1 MSKKILR
8 VEYDFDFTLIGISS
22 SIRDYRLCWY
32 INKNLPFRFQ
42 RDTDITIFNEF
53 GNESYHSCFK
63 YSIENLEVDLYI
75 LGNKSG
81 LEYIL
86 PESKESDFLFLST
99 ETLNYEEEKLILN
112 GLNKI
117 ETVQTAFMLDPNSF
131 RNKENLL
138 FF

>member
-22 SIRDYRLCWY
+22 SARDYRLCWY
-32 INKNLPFRFQ
+32 INKFMPLRFY
-42 RDTDITIFNEF
+42 RDIDLTIYSEF

-63 YSIENLEVDLYI
+63 YSIENLETDLYI
-75 LGNKSG
+75 LSNKSG
-81 LEYIL
+81 SEYIL
-86 PESKESDFLFLST
+86 PESKESDFLLLST
-99 ETLNYEEEKLILN
+99 EALNYEEEKLILN

-117 ETVQTAFMLDPNSF
+117 EVVQTAFLLDPNSF
-131 RNKENLL
+131 KSKENLL

>member
-22 SIRDYRLCWY
+22 SARDYRLCWY
-32 INKNLPFRFQ
+32 INKFMPLRFY
-42 RDTDITIFNEF
+42 RDIDLTIYSEF

-63 YSIENLEVDLYI
+63 YSIENLETDLYI
-75 LGNKSG
+75 LSNKSG
-81 LEYIL
+81 SEYIL
-86 PESKESDFLFLST
+86 PESKESDFLLIST
-99 ETLNYEEEKLILN
+99 EALNYEEEKLILN

-117 ETVQTAFMLDPNSF
+117 EVVQTAFLLDPNSF
-131 RNKENLL
+131 KSKENLL

>member
-22 SIRDYRLCWY
+22 SVRDYRLCWY
-32 INKNLPFRFQ
+32 INKYLPLRFH
-42 RDTDITIFNEF
+42 RDTDLTIYNEI

-63 YSIENLEVDLYI
+63 YTLENIETDLY
-75 LGNKSG
+75 LLTNRSG
-81 LEYIL
+81 TEYII
-86 PESKESDFLFLST
+86 PESKESDYFIVST
-99 ETLNYEEEKLILN
+99 EALNSEEEKAIVN

-117 ETVQTAFMLDPNSF
+117 EVVQAAFMLDANSF
-131 RNKENLL
+131 KSKENLL

>member
-22 SIRDYRLCWY
+22 SARDYRLCWF
-32 INKNLPFRFQ
+32 INKNLPLRFH
-42 RDTDITIFNEF
+42 RDVDLTIYNDF

-63 YSIENLEVDLYI
+63 YSMENLETDLYI
-75 LGNKSG
+75 LSNKSG
-81 LEYIL
+81 SEYIL
-86 PESKESDFLFLST
+86 PESKESDFLLLST
-99 ETLNYEEEKLILN
+99 ETLNYEEEKFILN

-117 ETVQTAFMLDPNSF
+117 EVVQTAFLLDANSF
-131 RNKENLL
+131 KSKENLL